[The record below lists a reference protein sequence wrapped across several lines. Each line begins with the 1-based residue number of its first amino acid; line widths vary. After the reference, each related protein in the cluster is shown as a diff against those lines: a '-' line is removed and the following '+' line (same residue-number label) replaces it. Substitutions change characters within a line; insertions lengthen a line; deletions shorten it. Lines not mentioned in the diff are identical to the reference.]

1 MIVSRF
7 DGQQGENRGRVRGSA
22 KNKDKRRKAFRR
34 SKSKTL
40 ATTKRERS
48 IQSNGGHLLDEGN
61 GGLYPKDLGMLGQD
75 VRMRHR
81 THLAQLR
88 RNDCTGRL
96 ERSRHS
102 NDLRRGETSSFRP
115 GRSLRGRAIK
125 EAFFRG
131 HKGNESKR
139 GGKKPATSQRQCT
152 AAAAVFSFPSCQ
164 NKPDRSAEFS
174 CRRAVL

>member
-34 SKSKTL
+34 PKSKTL

-48 IQSNGGHLLDEGN
+48 IQSNRGRLLDEGN
-61 GGLYPKDLGMLGQD
+61 GGLYPKDLGVLGQD

-139 GGKKPATSQRQCT
+139 GGKKTGHNSKTMYGSGSGFSFLPKQVRTLRHVLLST
-152 AAAAVFSFPSCQ
+152 AA
-164 NKPDRSAEFS
+164 
-174 CRRAVL
+174 VL